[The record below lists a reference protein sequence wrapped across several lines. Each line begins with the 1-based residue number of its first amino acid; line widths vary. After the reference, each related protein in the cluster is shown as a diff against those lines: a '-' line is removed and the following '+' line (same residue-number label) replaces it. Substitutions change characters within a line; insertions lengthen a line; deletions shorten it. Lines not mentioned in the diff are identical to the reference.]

1 MTAQGRFSDV
11 SKPVPSIWVKR
22 EEIRTGDVFRWCFDY
37 AKRDW
42 DTVTVLAAASDKLMV
57 QREKTGVAVEIPT
70 PSRLEVIGRDK
81 SQPRSLWLNDTR
93 PVLYPGALPD
103 GTGEV
108 LQHLAENHGIP
119 NWKNL
124 NRQQIAALGALVR
137 AGYVKRTAY
146 HQYR

>member
-11 SKPVPSIWVKR
+11 SKSVPSVWVKR

-42 DTVTVLAAASDKLMV
+42 DTVTVLTVTSEKLTV
-57 QREKTGVAVEIPT
+57 QREKTGAVVEIPT
-70 PSRLEVIGRDK
+70 PSRLEVISRGK
-81 SQPRSLWLNDTR
+81 SQPRGLWLNDTR

-108 LQHLAENHGIP
+108 LQHLSDNHGIP

-124 NRQQIAALGALVR
+124 NHQQIAALGALVR
-137 AGYVKRTAY
+137 AGYVKRTVY